1 MEDTSTSYPSAGID
15 WCLRCRKQ
23 FNDMCRNYRNDCFYY
38 WYGGDSDKYIDISL
52 VMDYFKQLDE
62 MYEED
67 EEDDLISN
75 EYDSTL
81 SDESVDSPQIESE
94 DSQWEVLPVATRLGL
109 VEQSLNLIEEIG
121 SHDPFFG
128 DVVPDPD
135 PEDVEMY
142 NEINNQR
149 DKEFTEQRRK
159 EKEVAESF
167 VAAFEAWAYDDPEI
181 GVAHLEE
188 EEYHTKP
195 WSFESQEVH
204 SDGNYMELEPE
215 YITNNPEPNEYL
227 NLVLEPDEAILVR
240 YALLESVSWLET
252 QIDALEDSLPDAE
265 KLVSTEM
272 MRRGKHVLMIISDM
286 IDVWLESI

>member
-1 MEDTSTSYPSAGID
+1 MEDTPTSYPSAGID

-23 FNDMCRNYRNDCFYY
+23 FDDMCRNYRNDCFYY
-38 WYGGDSDKYIDISL
+38 WYGGDSDRYIDISL

-81 SDESVDSPQIESE
+81 SDESVDSPQTESE

-121 SHDPFFG
+121 SHDSFFG

-142 NEINNQR
+142 NEITNQR
-149 DKEFTEQRRK
+149 DEEFTEQRRK
-159 EKEVAESF
+159 EKEIADSF

-188 EEYHTKP
+188 EEYHMKP

-204 SDGNYMELEPE
+204 SNGNYMELEPE
-215 YITNNPEPNEYL
+215 YISTDKADYL
-227 NLVLEPDEAILVR
+227 NLVLEPDDAILVR
-240 YALLESVSWLET
+240 YALLES
-252 QIDALEDSLPDAE
+252 AMYLEDQVWEAE
-265 KLVSTEM
+265 QREDKVIPELLK
-272 MRRGKHVLMIISDM
+272 RGKHTLEIIADM
-286 IDVWLESI
+286 IEAWLESL